1 MNTLVIN
8 IGNDININDFF
19 AQLKKIY
26 PNVEVLSSPLTP
38 HKDIAKKFTGTND
51 LKRIKVTNFKMY
63 EREELY
69 YR

>member
-26 PNVEVLSSPLTP
+26 PNVEVLSLPSTP
-38 HKDIAKKFTGTND
+38 HKDIVKKFTGTSD

-69 YR
+69 DR